1 MLLAAV
7 MVVVEKGDNLVQ
19 QCADKCLTIRSPEGS
34 AAWFVAFVSYWGV
47 HTPSML
53 HSAFQATT
61 GMSLNTG
68 SWAIVSPKHPVSLLF
83 FSWSLIFSIFFWF
96 FMATS
101 SRPQSLLY
109 LIFSLKQQC
118 FFKAST
124 SRAAQ
129 LKPLCSSW
137 HFELPSPDMGS
148 VFLTLTVRLF
158 WGDFAYISC
167 TFTFVSYF
175 FVGHLSLH
183 LSTLSIH
190 KLEVMVGFTWNLVFI
205 SLFSGYM
212 KVMVFSVY

>member
-1 MLLAAV
+1 MLLAVV

-19 QCADKCLTIRSPEGS
+19 QHADKCLAIRSPGGS
-34 AAWFVAFVSYWGV
+34 AAFFVAFVSYWGV

-53 HSAFQATT
+53 PSAFQATT

-68 SWAIVSPKHPVSLLF
+68 SGIDAFGPHEPLSPKHPVSLLF
-83 FSWSLIFSIFFWF
+83 FSWSLIFSISFWF

-101 SRPQSLLY
+101 SRPQSLLH
-109 LIFSLKQQC
+109 LIFALKQQC
-118 FFKAST
+118 LFKAST

-158 WGDFAYISC
+158 WGDFAYTSC
-167 TFTFVSYF
+167 TFYF
-175 FVGHLSLH
+175 CPLFFWRSLKSPSLYSKH
-183 LSTLSIH
+183 SQAWGDGGTLLKFGVCFSI
-190 KLEVMVGFTWNLVFI
+190 FR
-205 SLFSGYM
+205 
-212 KVMVFSVY
+212 